1 MQSRT
6 FIRILFNNIIYNNI
20 FSKTFILFIN
30 FCNEFGFLK
39 GTILKKQEK
48 MPISIMETKSNIFF
62 RSISGDKIDCQ

>member
-30 FCNEFGFLK
+30 FCNEFGIFK